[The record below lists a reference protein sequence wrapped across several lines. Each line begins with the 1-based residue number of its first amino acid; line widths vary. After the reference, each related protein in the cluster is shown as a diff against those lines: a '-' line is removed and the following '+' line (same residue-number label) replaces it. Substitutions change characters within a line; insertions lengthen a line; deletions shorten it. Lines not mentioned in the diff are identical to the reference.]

1 MQRFSIRLY
10 LEGFTLSKTRRFTI
24 RSKIVLG
31 YLVVVLLF
39 GVVLLILSAQID
51 VLQKENDFIS
61 HHDLDVHNLTNA
73 IEKNVLDMETGQR
86 GFMLTGKESY
96 LQPYDQGLSEWNTN
110 YDQLYALISDN
121 PAQQQNLQNIK
132 SHINRWI
139 EIAGERSVQL
149 KKEGDQDKVLA
160 FFQSDP
166 GKTEIDLLRSQLA
179 TFRNTEILL
188 TEARVT
194 DLANRSSTLLTIM
207 YTLWGLIAALS
218 IAAAFI
224 VSGNIVRTLQ
234 EVKHTISDISRG
246 GNLKQRIRVR
256 TRDEVADLAHEANQL
271 LDEVQEQ
278 NRVKDQLTGVAT
290 LFQNPTTLEG
300 LSRLFLSELATMLE
314 IPYSVLYYW
323 KDNRLFQVAAYAGD
337 GEKERSLGKISL
349 APGEGLVGQ
358 SAIEQRVLRM
368 NDLPQNYI
376 RISSGLGHA
385 SASSLTVVPI
395 LFEGKTVAV
404 VELASMKPLTEKAME
419 LIKELTVIFGVSLHS
434 TVTRMELQH
443 LYDESQVLN
452 EELQA
457 QSEKLQLQTEEMQ
470 SQTEELQMQTEELY
484 MLNERLESQKG
495 TAENAVQ
502 ELAATAHQLRISS
515 GYKSEFLANMSHEL
529 RTPLNS
535 MLILSEILA
544 ENKHHHLSGEEQNYA
559 AVIHRSGK
567 DLLNLINDI
576 LDLSK
581 VEAGQMEV
589 EFDDVYLDTLPE
601 VMNQYFLKTAE
612 QKKID
617 FRIQLQ
623 GPLPATIET
632 DEMRMHQ
639 ILRNLLSNAFKFTS
653 TGEVA
658 LTISQVRLTDPEH
671 AGQETEVIAF
681 SVSDTGIGIA
691 EDKLLQIF
699 EAFKQADGATAR
711 KYGGTGLGL
720 SISQSLA
727 SLLGGSISAT
737 SRLGQGSVFTLF
749 LPLYRKGHE
758 VSQEEQSSRLFV
770 YEAVDAKVK
779 ESIVPSSPHVEP
791 ELKNMEIL
799 LTPLEESLFRDRQ
812 ILVVDDDIR
821 NVYALANALEQYGMQ
836 VTSAQNGTE
845 CLELLEQGGLRPDV
859 ILMDIMMPELDGYE
873 TTRRIREQLGLTQI
887 PIIAL
892 TAKAMKEDREKC
904 IAAGATDYLSK
915 PLNIKDVLSRMKLWM
930 SHEKMEI

>member
-1 MQRFSIRLY
+1 MF
-10 LEGFTLSKTRRFTI
+10 KTRRFTI

-39 GVVLLILSAQID
+39 GVVLLVLSAQIN

-86 GFMLTGKESY
+86 GFMLTGNETY
-96 LQPYDQGLSEWNTN
+96 LEPYTQGLSEWDSN
-110 YDQLYALISDN
+110 YNQLIALISDN
-121 PAQQQNLQNIK
+121 PAQQQSLQNIK
-132 SHINRWI
+132 SQINRWI
-139 EIAGERSVQL
+139 EIAGEPSVQL
-149 KKEGDQDKVLA
+149 KKEGDQDKVIA
-160 FFQSDP
+160 FFESDP
-166 GKTEIDLLRSQLA
+166 GKIEIDLLRSQLA
-179 TFRNTEILL
+179 AFRNTETML

-207 YTLWGLIAALS
+207 YTLWGLIAAMS

-224 VSGNIVRTLQ
+224 VSGNIVKTLL
-234 EVKHTISDISRG
+234 EVKQTISDISKG

-256 TRDEVADLAHEANQL
+256 TRDEVADLGYETNKL

-278 NRVKDQLTGVAT
+278 NRVKDQITGIAT
-290 LFQNPTTLEG
+290 LLQNPTTLEG
-300 LSRLFLSELATMLE
+300 LSRLFLSELAALLE
-314 IPYSVLYYW
+314 VPYGVLYYW
-323 KDNRLFQVAAYAGD
+323 KGNRLLRVAAYAGD
-337 GEKERSLGKISL
+337 GEQGRSLGQISL
-349 APGEGLVGQ
+349 APGQGMVGQ
-358 SAIEQRVLRM
+358 CAVEKRVLRM

-376 RISSGLGHA
+376 RISSGLGFA
-385 SASSLTVVPI
+385 SASSLTVVPV
-395 LFEGKTVAV
+395 LFEGKTIAV
-404 VELASMKPLTEKAME
+404 LELASMKPLQEQAMK
-419 LIKELTVIFGVSLHS
+419 LIDELTVIFGVSLHS
-434 TVTRMELQH
+434 TATRMELQH

-484 MLNERLESQKG
+484 MLNERLEAQKG
-495 TAENAVQ
+495 AAESSAK
-502 ELAATAHQLRISS
+502 ELANAADQLRTSS

-544 ENKHHHLSGEEQNYA
+544 DNKHHHLSSEEQNYA
-559 AVIHRSGK
+559 SVIHRSGK
-567 DLLNLINDI
+567 DLLHLINDI

-589 EFDDVYLDTLPE
+589 EFNEVYLDTLPE

-612 QKKID
+612 QKNLD

-623 GPLPATIET
+623 SPLPESIET
-632 DEMRMHQ
+632 DEMRLHQ

-653 TGEVA
+653 EGEVA
-658 LTISQVRLTDPEH
+658 LTISQMTLDHADR
-671 AGQETEVIAF
+671 AGQATEVIAF
-681 SVSDTGIGIA
+681 SVSDTGIGI
-691 EDKLLQIF
+691 EDSKLLQVF

-727 SLLGGSISAT
+727 SLLGGSISAV
-737 SRLGQGSVFTLF
+737 SRPGQGSVFTLF
-749 LPLYRKGHE
+749 LPLYREGSDISHE
-758 VSQEEQSSRLFV
+758 PNARLFV
-770 YEAVDAKVK
+770 SEAAGTSAASEDQTLSSLASASPTTSLSQTPE
-779 ESIVPSSPHVEP
+779 ESP
-791 ELKNMEIL
+791 EIW
-799 LTPLEESLFRDRQ
+799 LTPLEEAMISGCR

-821 NVYALANALEQYGMQ
+821 NVYALANALEHYGMH
-836 VTSAQNGTE
+836 VISAQNGAE
-845 CLELLEQGGLRPDV
+845 CLELLEYGGLKPDV
-859 ILMDIMMPELDGYE
+859 ILMDIMMPEMDGNE
-873 TTRRIREQLGLTQI
+873 TTRQIRERLGLTDI
-887 PIIAL
+887 PIIVL
-892 TAKAMKEDREKC
+892 TAKAMKEDREKS

-915 PLNIKDVLSRMKLWM
+915 PLNVKDVLSRMKLWM
-930 SHEKMEI
+930 THEKMEI

>member
-1 MQRFSIRLY
+1 M
-10 LEGFTLSKTRRFTI
+10 SKTRRFTI

-39 GVVLLILSAQID
+39 GVVLLVLSAQIN

-61 HHDLDVHNLTNA
+61 HHDLNVHNLTNA

-96 LQPYDQGLSEWNTN
+96 LEPYDQGLSEWKSN

-121 PAQQQNLQNIK
+121 PDQQQSLQNVK
-132 SHINRWI
+132 SHITRWI
-139 EIAGERSVQL
+139 DIAGKRSIQL
-149 KKEGDQDKVLA
+149 KQEGDQDKVLA
-160 FFQSDP
+160 FFTTDP
-166 GKTEIDLLRSQLA
+166 GKIEMDLLRSQLA
-179 TFRNTEILL
+179 AFRNTETML
-188 TEARVT
+188 TDARVQ
-194 DLANRSSTLLTIM
+194 DLAKRSSTLLTIM
-207 YTLWGLIAALS
+207 YTLWGVISALS
-218 IAAAFI
+218 IAAALI
-224 VSGNIVRTLQ
+224 VSGTIVRTIQ
-234 EVKHTISDISRG
+234 EVKQTISDISKG

-256 TRDEVADLAHEANQL
+256 TRDEMADLGHETNQL

-278 NRVKDQLTGVAT
+278 NRVKDQLTGISKV
-290 LFQNPTTLEG
+290 LQNPMTLEE
-300 LSRLFLSELATMLE
+300 LSRCFLSELAAMLE
-314 IPYSVLYYW
+314 IPYSVLYHW
-323 KDNRLFQVAAYAGD
+323 RDNRLVRVAAYAGEGD
-337 GEKERSLGKISL
+337 KERSLGKISI

-358 SAIEQRVLRM
+358 SAMEQRVLRM

-376 RISSGLGHA
+376 RISSGLGHT

-395 LFEGKTVAV
+395 LFEGKTVGV
-404 VELASMKPLTEKAME
+404 MELASMKPVSEKALE
-419 LIKELTVIFGVSLHS
+419 IIKELTAIFGVSLHS

-443 LYDESQVLN
+443 LYDESQAMN

-457 QSEKLQLQTEEMQ
+457 QSEKLQLQAEEMQ
-470 SQTEELQMQTEELY
+470 AQTEALQIQTEELY
-484 MLNERLESQKG
+484 ILNERLESQKG
-495 TAENAVQ
+495 AAENVAQ
-502 ELAATAHQLRISS
+502 ELAVAADQLRISS

-544 ENKHHHLSGEEQNYA
+544 DNKHHHLSAEEQNYA

-589 EFDDVYLDTLPE
+589 EFSDVHLNTLPE
-601 VMNQYFLKTAE
+601 IMNQYFLKTAE

-623 GPLPATIET
+623 SPLPATIET

-639 ILRNLLSNAFKFTS
+639 ILRNLLSNAFKFTNE
-653 TGEVA
+653 GEVA
-658 LTISQVRLTDPEH
+658 LTISQMRLADPVH
-671 AGQETEVIAF
+671 MGQETDVIAF
-681 SVSDTGIGIA
+681 SISDTGIGIQ
-691 EDKLLQIF
+691 EEKLLQIF

-727 SLLGGSISAT
+727 SLLGGSISAA
-737 SRLGQGSVFTLF
+737 SRVGQGSVFTLF
-749 LPLYRKGHE
+749 LPLR
-758 VSQEEQSSRLFV
+758 QEDVAIHPEQGSRLFID
-770 YEAVDAKVK
+770 EAQNTDSVIDN
-779 ESIVPSSPHVEP
+779 IPSAPQME
-791 ELKNMEIL
+791 MEIKELDML
-799 LTPLEESLFRDRQ
+799 LTPLEESLLKGRQ

-821 NVYALANALEQYGMQ
+821 NVYALANALEHYGMN
-836 VTSAQNGTE
+836 VISAQDGTE
-845 CLELLEQGGLRPDV
+845 CLELLEQGGLKPDI

-873 TTRRIREQLGLTQI
+873 TTRRIRNRLGLKEI

-915 PLNIKDVLSRMKLWM
+915 PLNIKDVISRMKLWM
-930 SHEKMEI
+930 NHEKMGI

>member
-1 MQRFSIRLY
+1 M
-10 LEGFTLSKTRRFTI
+10 SKTRRFTI

-39 GVVLLILSAQID
+39 GAVLLVLSAQIN

-86 GFMLTGKESY
+86 GYMLTGKESY
-96 LQPYDQGLSEWNTN
+96 LEPYDQGLSEWGSN

-121 PAQQQNLQNIK
+121 PAQQQRLQNIK
-132 SHINRWI
+132 SHITRWI
-139 EIAGERSVQL
+139 EIAGERSVDL
-149 KKEGDQDKVLA
+149 KKEGDQSKVLA
-160 FFQSDP
+160 FFATDP
-166 GKTEIDLLRSQLA
+166 GKNEIDLLRSQLA
-179 TFRNTEILL
+179 DFRSTEIML

-194 DLANRSSTLLTIM
+194 DLAHRSSTLLTIM
-207 YTLWGLIAALS
+207 YTLWGFIAALS
-218 IAAAFI
+218 IAAALI
-224 VSGNIVRTLQ
+224 VSRNIVSTLQ
-234 EVKHTISDISRG
+234 EVKKTISDISSG

-256 TRDEVADLAHEANQL
+256 TRDEVADLGHETNKL

-278 NRVKDQLTGVAT
+278 NQIKDKLTGIAA
-290 LFQNPTTLEG
+290 LLQNPTTLEG
-300 LSRLFLSELATMLE
+300 LSRLFLNELAVMLE

-323 KDNRLFQVAAYAGD
+323 KDNRLLRVAAYAGE

-376 RISSGLGHA
+376 RISSGLGYA
-385 SASSLTVVPI
+385 SANSLTVVPI
-395 LFEGKTVAV
+395 LFEGRTIAV
-404 VELASMKPLTEKAME
+404 VELASMKPIPERAME
-419 LIKELTVIFGVSLHS
+419 WIKEIAVIFGVSLHS

-457 QSEKLQLQTEEMQ
+457 QSEKLQLQAEEMQ

-495 TAENAVQ
+495 AAENAAQ
-502 ELAATAHQLRISS
+502 ELEVVADQLRTSS

-544 ENKHHHLSGEEQNYA
+544 ENKHHHLSSEEQNYA

-567 DLLNLINDI
+567 DLLHLINDI

-623 GPLPATIET
+623 SPLPETIET
-632 DEMRMHQ
+632 DEMRLHQ

-653 TGEVA
+653 EGEVA
-658 LTISQVRLTDPEH
+658 LTISQMRLSDSDQAGRATD
-671 AGQETEVIAF
+671 VIAF
-681 SVSDTGIGIA
+681 SVSDTGIGI
-691 EDKLLQIF
+691 EESKLLQIF

-727 SLLGGSISAT
+727 SLLGGSISAA
-737 SRLGQGSVFTLF
+737 SRPGQGSVFTLF
-749 LPLYRKGHE
+749 LPLQREGAA
-758 VSQEEQSSRLFV
+758 VQEEPNSRLFLH
-770 YEAVDAKVK
+770 EAAGSLVEKR
-779 ESIVPSSPHVEP
+779 SMSPSTQTEMD
-791 ELKNMEIL
+791 LKDGDML
-799 LTPLEESLFRDRQ
+799 LTPLEASLFSDRQ

-821 NVYALANALEQYGMQ
+821 NVYALANALERYGMN
-836 VTSAQNGTE
+836 VVSAQNGTE
-845 CLELLEQGGLRPDV
+845 CLDLLEQGTIKPDV
-859 ILMDIMMPELDGYE
+859 ILMDIMMPEMDGYE
-873 TTRRIREQLGLTQI
+873 TTRQIRERLGLTQI

-904 IAAGATDYLSK
+904 ISAGATDYLSK
-915 PLNIKDVLSRMKLWM
+915 PLNVKDVLSRMKLWLN
-930 SHEKMEI
+930 HTNEKMEI